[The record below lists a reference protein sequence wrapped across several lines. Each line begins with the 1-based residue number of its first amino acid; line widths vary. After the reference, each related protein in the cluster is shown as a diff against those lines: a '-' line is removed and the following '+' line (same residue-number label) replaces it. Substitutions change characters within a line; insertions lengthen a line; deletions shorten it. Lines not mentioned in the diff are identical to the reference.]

1 MKIRVVKQGN
11 RKDRSFCPFIIDYPP
26 DVTENQTRS

>member
-11 RKDRSFCPFIIDYPP
+11 RKERSFCPFIIDYPP
-26 DVTENQTRS
+26 DVTENQTGS

>member
-1 MKIRVVKQGN
+1 MTIRIVKQGN

-26 DVTENQTRS
+26 DVTEN